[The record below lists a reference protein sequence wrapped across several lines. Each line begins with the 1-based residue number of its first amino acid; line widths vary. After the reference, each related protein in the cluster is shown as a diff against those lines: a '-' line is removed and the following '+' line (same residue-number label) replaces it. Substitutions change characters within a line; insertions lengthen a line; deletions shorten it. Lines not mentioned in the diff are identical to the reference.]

1 MVAQGRRMAP
11 PFCGRSSRLPGPSLC
26 PWRPSRSVHSVRRAT
41 VVSPPR
47 GGRCPRRALP
57 PPDRAFHGYEQ
68 LARRCCL
75 STDAGAAWAPTAPGR
90 RLSDEAAP
98 GPFGPPGISGIT
110 VGSTFAHLAG
120 AYRTREGRGVT
131 RGQARTGNSAGRRR
145 RAGDRRNEAG
155 ARAVA
160 LGRARPDPA
169 AARRAGAR
177 AARPGALRSLGPVP
191 PSRRSARRA
200 QQPMWRIGSQM
211 LPSFMMNP
219 CGVAEP

>member
-1 MVAQGRRMAP
+1 MAP

-47 GGRCPRRALP
+47 GGRCPRRALAAAGSRVP
-57 PPDRAFHGYEQ
+57 WIRAVSASLLPLHGCRSRLGPDRTWPTPQRRGC
-68 LARRCCL
+68 ARPIR
-75 STDAGAAWAPTAPGR
+75 S
-90 RLSDEAAP
+90 
-98 GPFGPPGISGIT
+98 PGISGIT

-200 QQPMWRIGSQM
+200 QQPMWRIGSQT
-211 LPSFMMNP
+211 LPSFVMNP
-219 CGVAEP
+219 